1 MNGLVD
7 WIGAEA
13 DDSAP
18 EDALTP
24 GSPLAP
30 EDERALGEPSPGD
43 APCEDL
49 PAHDFPA
56 GLNVGDDP
64 RLEDAR
70 LEDARLEDDPLDRN
84 PDLWL
89 YRKRTVGLLRR
100 YMRFS
105 LETGRLPSFVG
116 REFFRAKVTYYT
128 ATTFE
133 DRVIFVRDVEKCM
146 NRLEYWDQQLIVRII
161 LQEHGQQQTARIL
174 QCGLRTVERRLPQVL
189 DLLSEDFLRI
199 GLLAGLPSRREFS
212 Q

>member
-18 EDALTP
+18 EDALTS
-24 GSPLAP
+24 GSPVAP
-30 EDERALGEPSPGD
+30 EDERALGESSPGD
-43 APCEDL
+43 APCEEL
-49 PAHDFPA
+49 PSHDFPA
-56 GLNVGDDP
+56 GLNVGD
-64 RLEDAR
+64 
-70 LEDARLEDDPLDRN
+70 DARLEDDPLDRN

-161 LQEHGQQQTARIL
+161 LQEHGQEQTARIL
-174 QCGLRTVERRLPQVL
+174 QCGLRTIERRLPEVL
-189 DLLSEDFLRI
+189 DLLSEDFLRV
-199 GLLAGLPSRREFS
+199 GLLVGLPSRREFS

>member
-13 DDSAP
+13 DDPAP
-18 EDALTP
+18 EALTS

-30 EDERALGEPSPGD
+30 EDERALAESPAED
-43 APCEDL
+43 ACEEL
-49 PAHDFPA
+49 PAHNFPA
-56 GLNVGDDP
+56 GSNVP
-64 RLEDAR
+64 
-70 LEDARLEDDPLDRN
+70 EDARLEDDPLDRN

-146 NRLEYWDQQLIVRII
+146 NRLEYWDQQLIVRVI
-161 LQEHGQQQTARIL
+161 LQEHGQEQTARIL
-174 QCGLRTVERRLPQVL
+174 QCSRSSVARRLPEVL
-189 DLLSEDFLRI
+189 DLLSEDFLRV

>member
-18 EDALTP
+18 EALTS

-30 EDERALGEPSPGD
+30 EDERAFAGSP
-43 APCEDL
+43 AEAACEEL
-49 PAHDFPA
+49 PAHNFPA
-56 GLNVGDDP
+56 GLNVP
-64 RLEDAR
+64 
-70 LEDARLEDDPLDRN
+70 EDARLEDDPLDRN
-84 PDLWL
+84 PDLWI

-100 YMRFS
+100 YIRFS

-146 NRLEYWDQQLIVRII
+146 NRLEYWDQQLIVRVI
-161 LQEHGQQQTARIL
+161 LQEHSQGQTARML
-174 QCGLRTVERRLPQVL
+174 QCNRKTVQRRLPLVL
-189 DLLSEDFLRI
+189 DLLSEDFLKV
-199 GLLAGLPSRREFS
+199 GLLVAVPAKGGICR
-212 Q
+212 